1 MLLRPPDEPTMVF
14 DAAHFRKV
22 ARAYRKIAAESE
34 GRPGVKTRAKLIAE
48 HFEGLA
54 DQDKRL
60 PGSA

>member
-1 MLLRPPDEPTMVF
+1 MVF